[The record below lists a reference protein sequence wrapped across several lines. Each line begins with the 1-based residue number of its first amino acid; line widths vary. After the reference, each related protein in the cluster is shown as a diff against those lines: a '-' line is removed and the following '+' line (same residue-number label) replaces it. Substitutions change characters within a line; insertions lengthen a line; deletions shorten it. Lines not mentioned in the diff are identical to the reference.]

1 MYPEDQQN
9 PANRNTI
16 GEAPAPF
23 NMNPNNGQQPKKEP
37 KKANWVLL
45 GIISGALLLVTI
57 IVGGVILLA
66 NAGKGEKE
74 DPKTSQNDPKDEEKT
89 ETDTDE
95 ACSSKLRRY
104 QNEDLDIRFC
114 YPNAWGDVKSEDSK
128 LDPSDDGTRVKLS
141 FVDKSSVHLGLVS
154 DDWSTDVGRDG
165 TCVDPSA
172 QAFPDTS
179 TFSARWVNTPATGAP
194 TSAIRGLEITP
205 DELLIQE
212 HVDNTLAN
220 GTCLEGYK
228 AFGGQVY
235 RNAMAT
241 YYSAFNAKVTTPQQ
255 HITSPTQLISA
266 SDRGEFSAFVKSIEK
281 F

>member
-9 PANRNTI
+9 PTNRNTI

-37 KKANWVLL
+37 KKANWLLL

-74 DPKTSQNDPKDEEKT
+74 DPPTSQNTKDDEDK
-89 ETDTDE
+89 TDTNTAE

-114 YPNAWGDVKSEDSK
+114 YPNSWGDVKSEDSK
-128 LDPSDDGTRVKLS
+128 LDTSDDGTRVKLS
-141 FVDKSSVHLGLVS
+141 FVDKSAVHLGLVS
-154 DDWSTDVGRDG
+154 DDWSTDTGKTPG
-165 TCVDPSA
+165 CIDPA
-172 QAFPDTS
+172 TQAFPDTT
-179 TFSARWVNTPATGAP
+179 TFSARWVNTPLTGTP
-194 TSAIRGLEITP
+194 VSALRGLEVIP

-212 HVDNTLAN
+212 QVDSDVDK
-220 GTCLEGYK
+220 GTCVEGYK

-241 YYSAFNAKVTTPQQ
+241 YFAAFSAKVTTPQE
-255 HITSPTQLISA
+255 HITSPTQLINA
-266 SDRGEFSAFVKSIEK
+266 SDRGDFSAFVKSIEK